1 MKEGIYLKKFLIFL
15 FFIVGLFLLIL
26 TNTSWLS
33 FAGNNDEI
41 SVTDDI
47 SKIKI
52 DVSSVGTII
61 IPEKRDTVAF
71 DYKGK
76 GKVKLKQN
84 GNTIKVELQSRN
96 WINFFSFNNKKL
108 TIYLPEQFDKELN
121 IKSRSGNVQFSGK
134 SKMELD
140 KLAIEIGSGNIE
152 VQDISAN
159 TFKSEGSSGNLEIHS
174 LTANSGTVKMKSGN
188 IEIKDYIGE
197 LSSSITSGRL
207 DLHLAE
213 LSNNLSVKVNSGN
226 ATVDI
231 PDSADFLLKGEIG
244 SGDISTN
251 YALSEINEEKH
262 SIEGK
267 SGTGKHDIILDVNS
281 GRIELE

>member
-1 MKEGIYLKKFLIFL
+1 M

-33 FAGNNDEI
+33 FAGNNDKI

-47 SKIKI
+47 SKIDI

-76 GKVKLKQN
+76 GKVELKQK
-84 GNTIKVELQSRN
+84 GDTIKVELQSRN

-108 TIYLPEQFDKELN
+108 TIYIPEQFDKELN

-159 TFKSEGSSGNLEIHS
+159 TFESEGSSGNLEIHS

-188 IEIKDYIGE
+188 IEIKDYTGE
-197 LSSSITSGRL
+197 LNSSITSGRL
-207 DLHLAE
+207 DLHLAD
-213 LSNNLSVKVNSGN
+213 LSNNLNVKVNSGN

-231 PDSADFLLKGEIG
+231 PDSADFRLKGEIG